1 MRRTAFAIARAG
13 LALALAAPLAGLPAG
28 ARADATHPRTAP
40 GGTPSTGTAAQ
51 GTAARGAAARGAV
64 QPTPADVAST
74 VNGIVPGMLAKD
86 RIPGAA
92 VVVVAGGRQVFTQG
106 YGVAD
111 VNRRTPLDARS
122 TGLFI
127 GSMAKL
133 FTATA
138 ALQLVDQGKLDL
150 HTDVNRYL
158 TGFRIRDTYPGRPVT
173 LENLLTHT
181 AGFDDDIVGTAEADP
196 ARVEPLGRNLAKR
209 QPPRV
214 RPPGTVVAYDNYGTA
229 LAGYLVEIASGEP
242 FARYVDEHVLRP
254 LGMTATTFAQPHPA
268 AIDATLAHGYR
279 PNGSGH
285 TAEKGQYGSWSP
297 TGAGAVSPPADMSRF
312 MLAQLDNDPRLGRDV
327 AKRMQQRHFAQD
339 PRIPGMGYQFEE
351 RPRNGR
357 RLLFKDGDVPGFHD
371 QMALLPDEG
380 IGIYVAFNGDGT
392 DTVAGWDGVSLIDR
406 LVDRYLPGRTAAA
419 PAVRTGDVAKYAGT
433 YRSVRTSHHALTKIS
448 TLVSSVSVRADGP
461 GALTTTGLALDPAA
475 ATRHW
480 TQVGPGLF
488 QERNGQDLIA
498 FDRKGILSASTTP
511 AEAYEKLEWA
521 DSPALYLPMF
531 GAGALVL
538 LLCFLGIPVAALVRR
553 LRHRPARSRASRAA
567 WLAAWGTGALGTAF
581 LAGFASLMTD
591 SNALQEKIM
600 LGSPSLTVLPVVLA
614 VAFIPAAA
622 VLAGTVAAWWKGWW
636 GWSGRLSYTLI
647 ALAGVAFLKV
657 ALTYNLVALPFA

>member
-1 MRRTAFAIARAG
+1 MFKKIVAMLFAG
-13 LALALAAPLAGLPAG
+13 ALIVGPAVPAG
-28 ARADATHPRTAP
+28 AATGHSGERTRRHSP
-40 GGTPSTGTAAQ
+40 TL
-51 GTAARGAAARGAV
+51 RDVGAV
-64 QPTPADVAST
+64 VDA
-74 VNGIVPGMLAKD
+74 IVPAQLAKD

-92 VVVVAGGRQVFTQG
+92 VVVVAGGRPVFAKG

-111 VNRRTPLDARS
+111 VATRSPVDAERTGFLM
-122 TGLFI
+122 

-138 ALQLVDQGKLDL
+138 ALRLVDQGRLDL

-158 TGFRIRDTYPGRPVT
+158 KSFKIRDTYPGRPVT

-181 AGFDDDIVGTAEADP
+181 AGFDDDIVGK
-196 ARVEPLGRNLAKR
+196 ARANPTGLAPLGRALAEG
-209 QPPRV
+209 QPARV
-214 RPPGTVVAYDNYGTA
+214 RPPGTAVSYDNYGTA
-229 LAGYLVEIASGEP
+229 LAGYLVEVASGEP

-254 LGMTATTFAQPHPA
+254 LGMTATTFAEPHPA
-268 AIDATLAHGYR
+268 AVDATLARGYR
-279 PNGSGH
+279 PTGSGY
-285 TAEKGQYGSWSP
+285 TVQKGQYGSWSP
-297 TGAGAVSPPADMSRF
+297 TGAGAVSPPADMGRF
-312 MLAQLDNDPRLGRDV
+312 MLAQLKNDPRLGRDV
-327 AKRMQQRHFAQD
+327 AQRMQQRHFRQD
-339 PRIPGMGYQFEE
+339 PRVPGMGYMFEE
-351 RPRNGR
+351 RPRDGR

-392 DTVAGWDGVSLIDR
+392 DAVAGWDGVSLIDR
-406 LVDRYLPGRTAAA
+406 IVDRYLPGSPAA
-419 PAVRTGDVAKYAGT
+419 PGAVRTGDVSRYAGT
-433 YRSVRTSHHALTKIS
+433 YRSVRTSHSALTKVS
-448 TLVSSVSVRADGP
+448 TLVSPVSVAADGA
-461 GALTTTGLALDPAA
+461 GTLTTTGLTPDPAKE
-475 ATRHW
+475 TQHW

-488 QERNGQDLIA
+488 QERGGQDLIA
-498 FDRKGILSASTTP
+498 FDGKGILSASATP

-531 GAGALVL
+531 GVGALML
-538 LLCFLGIPVAALVRR
+538 LLCFLGVPVAALVRR

-567 WLAAWGTGALGTAF
+567 WLTAWITGALGTAF

-614 VAFIPAAA
+614 VAFVPAAG
-622 VLAGTVAAWWKGWW
+622 VLVGTVAAWWKGWW
-636 GWSGRLSYTLI
+636 GWGGRLSYTLI

-657 ALTYNLVALPFA
+657 ALTYNLVALPFI